1 MISFYLSL
9 ISLPV
14 PNRFSLLVVSLLFI
28 KFLFPNNFLLLKKFT
43 FSYYT
48 AKCFIL
54 TLYSNLLLQ
63 QSTFTLSY
71 FRGRTNRALISVSIR
86 SAIPDTKNHND
97 TPRFSVIGPAMS
109 NPKGI
114 VAELRLPIKEKA
126 RPIRSGGM
134 VSCI

>member
-28 KFLFPNNFLLLKKFT
+28 KFLFPNNFLLLKKFP
-43 FSYYT
+43 FPYYT

-63 QSTFTLSY
+63 QSTITFPYLIRLSWKNEQGTY
-71 FRGRTNRALISVSIR
+71 QRKYEECDSGYKKPQRY
-86 SAIPDTKNHND
+86 SAIFGNWACYEQSQRH
-97 TPRFSVIGPAMS
+97 SS
-109 NPKGI
+109 
-114 VAELRLPIKEKA
+114 
-126 RPIRSGGM
+126 
-134 VSCI
+134 